1 MKPREEVCPVLHEEL
16 VEVLKSPTLLDP
28 SHVHSLQ
35 RCAELEAAVAE
46 KDQRIAELEKVRFLI
61 FHFLLRVDCF
71 R

>member
-1 MKPREEVCPVLHEEL
+1 MKPVLHEEL
-16 VEVLKSPTLLDP
+16 VEVHRLFSTLLMFF
-28 SHVHSLQ
+28 LQ